1 MAAPGEQER
10 AAFEERLAREA
21 RRFDLRPL
29 LEVLRDN
36 GYDREDILFEGA
48 RDGSSTSPSIIEAV
62 RFLEPPARGAVITLN
77 LGLFS
82 DGTLLPSYFLEAI
95 ESSPD
100 PDRFF
105 DFIRFFEH
113 RLSEGYV
120 RAVYPEE
127 AGGPFGDMDRA
138 LRAYFRM
145 LGPGSVSTLQWLWQ
159 LYFPE
164 LRVRVTRRAFASE
177 TASHAFRT
185 GESRLDGT
193 GIIGRVYP
201 WEAAGFIV
209 DILVEDE
216 VDDLGRPWPGLV
228 RARMSGRLLPL
239 LDPFRIPLLVRL
251 VVLHHASWARVEAPG
266 GEAQGY
272 LGYERLRDKAASP
285 HTMVVYRGVTG
296 ERATRGGGEGGMF
309 LYKHFMGGPSTS
321 EVDDVVRNLRFV
333 LGTKRGAGYFLRSFG
348 LTDVGYRT
356 QEEMVVTLI
365 AEIEENVRL
374 YEPRVELVGIDE
386 AYGDEGGRARLE
398 VKLRLR
404 GTEERLSLV
413 VDLATRTFDFQAAA
427 KGAPGEGEAP

>member
-1 MAAPGEQER
+1 MAALGEHER
-10 AAFEERLAREA
+10 AAFELRLAREA
-21 RRFDLRPL
+21 RRFDLGRL
-29 LEVLRDN
+29 LEVLREH
-36 GYDREDILFEGA
+36 GYEREDILFEGA
-48 RDGSSTSPSIIEAV
+48 REGSTSPSIVEAV
-62 RFLEPPARGAVITLN
+62 RFLDPPARGAVITLN

-95 ESSPD
+95 EASPD
-100 PDRFF
+100 PDRFH

-113 RLSEGYV
+113 RLCEGYV
-120 RAVYPEE
+120 RAVYPERE
-127 AGGPFGDMDRA
+127 GGPFGDYDRA

-145 LGPGSVSTLQWLWQ
+145 LGPGSTSTLQWLWQ

-193 GIIGRVYP
+193 GIIGRIYP
-201 WEAAGFIV
+201 WEAAGFVV
-209 DILVEDE
+209 DILVEEE
-216 VDDLGRPWPGLV
+216 VDERGRPWPGLV
-228 RARMSGRLLPL
+228 RARVSAQLLPL
-239 LDPFRIPLLVRL
+239 LAPFRIPLLVRL
-251 VVLHHASWARVEAPG
+251 VVLNHASWAKVEAPG
-266 GEAQGY
+266 GDAQGY

-285 HTMVVYRGVTG
+285 HTMIVYRGVTG
-296 ERATRGGGEGGMF
+296 GHAEREGGEGGMF
-309 LYKHFMGGPSTS
+309 LYKHFVSGVGTS
-321 EVDDVVRNLRFV
+321 ELDDVVRNLRFV

-356 QEEMVVTLI
+356 QEEMVVRLT
-365 AEIEENVRL
+365 AEIEENIRL
-374 YEPRVELVGIDE
+374 YEPRVELLGIDE
-386 AYGDEGGRARLE
+386 AYNDEGERARLE

-427 KGAPGEGEAP
+427 KKPPAESEAP

>member
-1 MAAPGEQER
+1 MAATGEHAR
-10 AAFEERLAREA
+10 AAFERRLAREA
-21 RRFDLRPL
+21 QRFDLGRL
-29 LEVLRDN
+29 LCVLREH
-36 GYDREDILFEGA
+36 GYERDDILFEGA
-48 RDGSSTSPSIIEAV
+48 RDGSTSPSIVEAV
-62 RFLEPPARGAVITLN
+62 RFLEPPKRGVVITLN

-100 PDRFF
+100 PDRFY

-113 RLSEGYV
+113 WLYEGYV
-120 RAVYPEE
+120 RAVYPE
-127 AGGPFGDMDRA
+127 APGGPFGEYERM

-164 LRVRVTRRAFASE
+164 LCVRVTRRAFASE

-193 GIIGRVYP
+193 GILGRVYP

-209 DILVEDE
+209 DILAEDE
-216 VDDLGRPWPGLV
+216 VDERGRPWPGLV
-228 RARMSGRLLPL
+228 RSRMSARLLPL

-266 GEAQGY
+266 GAAQGY

-285 HTMVVYRGVTG
+285 HTMIVYRGVTG
-296 ERATRGGGEGGMF
+296 ERTRREGGEGDMF
-309 LYKHFMGGPSTS
+309 LYKHFVSGTGTS
-321 EVDDVVRNLRFV
+321 ELEDVVRNLRFV

-348 LTDVGYRT
+348 LTDIGYRT
-356 QEEMVVTLI
+356 QEEMVVTLT
-365 AEIEENVRL
+365 AEIEENIRL
-374 YEPRVELVGIDE
+374 YEPRVELLGIDE
-386 AYGDEGGRARLE
+386 AYNDAGERARLE

-404 GTEERLSLV
+404 DTEERLSLV
-413 VDLATRTFDFQAAA
+413 VDLATRTFDFQPAA
-427 KGAPGEGEAP
+427 KGAPREDEAP